1 MALSAD
7 DLTRLDAL
15 LGDAEACGKL
25 VANLRQQFPGL
36 SLTQC
41 DASDVDHEQPFRVCP
56 QLSLYL
62 VDSSDHCWTITGDPA
77 RATGLV
83 VAHHK
88 AAAPSRAS

>member
-15 LGDAEACGKL
+15 LGGAEACGNV
-25 VANLRQQFPGL
+25 VANLRQQFPAL

-41 DASDVDHEQPFRVCP
+41 DASDLDQEQPFRVYP
-56 QLSLYL
+56 RLSLYL
-62 VDSSDHCWTITGDPA
+62 VDSSDHCWTITGNPA
-77 RATGLV
+77 QATGLV

-88 AAAPSRAS
+88 AAATSQAS

>member
-1 MALSAD
+1 MPLSAD

-25 VANLRQQFPGL
+25 VANLRQQFPAL

-56 QLSLYL
+56 GFNLYL
-62 VDSSDHCWTITGDPA
+62 VDSSDHCWTITGNPA
-77 RATGLV
+77 QATGLV

-88 AAAPSRAS
+88 AAATSRAS